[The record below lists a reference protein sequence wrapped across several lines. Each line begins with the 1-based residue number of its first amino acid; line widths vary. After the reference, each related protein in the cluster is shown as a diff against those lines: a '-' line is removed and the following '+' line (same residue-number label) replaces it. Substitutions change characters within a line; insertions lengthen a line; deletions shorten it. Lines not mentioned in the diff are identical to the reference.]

1 MLSEAQIRKC
11 QDAMYPQALEILR
24 RQLPVSP
31 LSQVRALLEAFKREH
46 PSARLFV
53 IGGDHSVAWPVSQVL
68 AAAYPGTLGIVQPDA
83 HTDLLE
89 SRLGVD
95 YCFGTWSFH
104 ANRLIGAKGRMVQ
117 IGTRQSGKPRAHWE
131 STTGVRQY
139 WPAELAG
146 REAEAVID
154 VIVRDLKAA
163 GVRQLYFS
171 NDIDGTDKSEA
182 SATGTPADAG
192 VGSEFFLAL
201 IPRLGREFELVAS
214 DVMEVAPDLGPTPEA
229 TKRTCALAARYGWAS
244 MRAMGV

>member
-1 MLSEAQIRKC
+1 VVDLGDVFCNPHLLEDGMLSEAQIRKC

-154 VIVRDLKAA
+154 EIVRVVRFPGWQTTLAGEREIKKAL
-163 GVRQLYFS
+163 R
-171 NDIDGTDKSEA
+171 KSLFKYKLHQDNGLFDRA
-182 SATGTPADAG
+182 
-192 VGSEFFLAL
+192 
-201 IPRLGREFELVAS
+201 
-214 DVMEVAPDLGPTPEA
+214 
-229 TKRTCALAARYGWAS
+229 YGYIKEYY
-244 MRAMGV
+244 